1 MKFNFILNS
10 KQLIKI
16 KQKTIT
22 NKMKEYVKIINIID
36 RSGSMGCMIDT
47 AINGFNE
54 FIQEQQT
61 VEGDALVSTILFSSG
76 MNFYKKLYENVDV
89 KECYLLN
96 KQNYTTGG
104 MTALY
109 DAIGKAID
117 EEIDQLGNLPKEKR
131 PTKTLCVIL
140 TDGHENQ
147 SSMFTKDSIREKISE
162 MKQDFNWEFI
172 FLAANEEA
180 ATNAQTMGISRGN
193 AYSFTNSSSGLKDAY
208 LGVSHATKVYRHS
221 KSVTAE
227 NLMDDYRDSND
238 SK

>member
-1 MKFNFILNS
+1 
-10 KQLIKI
+10 
-16 KQKTIT
+16 
-22 NKMKEYVKIINIID
+22 MKEYVKIINIID
-36 RSGSMGCMIDT
+36 RSGSMGSMVDT

-61 VEGDALVSTILFSSG
+61 VEGDALVSTVLFSSG
-76 MNFYKKLYENVDV
+76 MNFYKKLYENVDI
-89 KECYLLN
+89 KDCQLLN
-96 KQNYTTGG
+96 KQTYTVGG

-140 TDGHENQ
+140 TDGHENK
-147 SSMFTKDSIREKISE
+147 SSIFNKGSIREKISE
-162 MKQDFNWEFI
+162 MKEDFNWEFI

-180 ATNAQTMGISRGN
+180 ALTAETMGISKGN
-193 AYSFTNSSSGLKDAY
+193 AYAFTNSSTGLKDAY
-208 LGVSHATKVYRHS
+208 MGVSHATRTYRHS
-221 KSVTAE
+221 KSVTMD
-227 NLMDDYRDSND
+227 NLMDDYKDSEE